1 LKEVRYGMK
10 SKILPI
16 VPLALLALSIVAS
29 TGAAH
34 AWYAEFQL
42 EITDFIFVGVDEQGI
57 HFDVPFEGVAGGP
70 NIKEGTVEG
79 VDHLLIDWENVAHVN
94 VYFTIT
100 DKDGDKISASETG
113 FSVVGRS
120 PSQRTFE
127 GMHATIIDEPDYPTT
142 GKYTNLVGA
151 TFRGEGFIS
160 DFSRDPP
167 GGHIHAKWY
176 WP

>member
-1 LKEVRYGMK
+1 MK
-10 SKILPI
+10 SKILLI
-16 VPLALLALSIVAS
+16 VPLALLALSIATSVR
-29 TGAAH
+29 AAP
-34 AWYAEFQL
+34 AWYANFQL
-42 EITDFIFVGVDEQGI
+42 KITGFDFVGVVPEGI
-57 HFDVPFEGVAGGP
+57 RFDVPFEGVAGGP
-70 NIKEGTVEG
+70 NIKKGTVEG

-120 PSQRTFE
+120 PSQRAFE

-142 GKYTNLVGA
+142 GKYTYLVGA
-151 TFRGEGFIS
+151 TFRSEGFIS
-160 DFSRDPP
+160 HFSRDPP
-167 GGHIHAKWY
+167 SGNIHAKWY